1 MNTQQLDEYCE
12 RRGLSAKARQVID
25 HVRSSPPSRLVQ
37 SGTKNVACRFASHKM
52 GQVIQAESH
61 QNELAAVIGWEHD
74 ENTHEFYDQPPKI
87 KLRYVD
93 RNGRASAHLKTT
105 DFFLL
110 HEDFTGW
117 VECKTEDWLEARVK
131 TGVGLY
137 VKDEVAGWRCPPGE
151 EYAAEFGMG
160 FKVRSSSAT
169 EWIAIRNLQFLSDY
183 LDERC
188 PPPSAQSMARV
199 HAEFSERPWIAL
211 KDLLDRIPT
220 SDADTVFKMIADNI
234 LFFRMEDN
242 LLTEPERTLIFHTRV
257 AMEAYRCHLDSQA
270 EPTLPSLRTLTVA
283 PGQSMLWDGR
293 VWRILNVG
301 DEDIFIEDSENVITS
316 LRREAF
322 EQLVKDGVITGLP
335 TGTVTVRNQAEE
347 LVRRTSPRDLEGAMQ
362 RYRCL
367 FPGHFDEPA
376 PKSCSRARRKWRA
389 MYKRGQELYGS
400 GLLGLIPRTSQRG
413 NRLPRIDEAV
423 VTVMEKVIDELYATN
438 SGWSMVACWGE
449 VCNRCNARS
458 LLAPSLAAFRKQ
470 IRLRSKTEV
479 VTAREGEKA
488 AYSSSEFF
496 WRLDASTPRHGERP
510 FEIGHIDHTELDLQ
524 FRGSRRGEK
533 LGKAWLS
540 VLIDAWS
547 RQVLAWIITFDP
559 PSYRSCMLL
568 LRECIVRH
576 GRIPKTIVVDKGP
589 DLQSVYLDTL
599 LARLESHKKTRPGS
613 RPRFGSVIERF
624 FGVSNQQF
632 THCLQGNNLALQKPR
647 QMSESHDPRELS
659 VWTLPTFREAFETY
673 LNDVYG
679 AMEHPALGLSPKEA
693 LAIGLAQS
701 GFRRHVLIPN
711 TTDLTIMCLP
721 STRSGTVTIDS
732 SRGIKINY
740 IYYWTPAF
748 RDPKLAGTEVPVRYD
763 PNDKSVAIV
772 WLKDHWEP
780 CQSEFASVFRGHT
793 EKEIALITQEITA
806 KNRRTGTRQT
816 INASLIAQH
825 LTSARATEKVLQQR
839 LKDQEMQAEPP
850 PAVPSPA
857 QDGRPSRIDAVEDN
871 IWRNLENSIFGE

>member
-37 SGTKNVACRFASHKM
+37 SGTKNVACRFASRKM

-74 ENTHEFYDQPPKI
+74 KNTHEFYDQPPKI

-110 HEDFTGW
+110 QEDFTGW

-316 LRREAF
+316 LRRESF

-470 IRLRSKTEV
+470 IRLRGKTEV

-659 VWTLPTFREAFETY
+659 VWDPSDVPGGLRDLSQRCLWRNGTPGAWSLSQGGTGDRSGAVRVSTTRPHPEHHRSHHHVPAVDSERHGKNRFEPRHQDQLHLLLDAGISRPEACRNRSTGSIRPERQVGR
-673 LNDVYG
+673 DR
-679 AMEHPALGLSPKEA
+679 
-693 LAIGLAQS
+693 LAQGS
-701 GFRRHVLIPN
+701 LGAL
-711 TTDLTIMCLP
+711 
-721 STRSGTVTIDS
+721 
-732 SRGIKINY
+732 
-740 IYYWTPAF
+740 
-748 RDPKLAGTEVPVRYD
+748 PVRVCQCFSRTHGKGNRPHHAGNHCEEQAHRHT
-763 PNDKSVAIV
+763 PNDQRIAHCPTPDQCARDGKSPAAT
-772 WLKDHWEP
+772 P
-780 CQSEFASVFRGHT
+780 QGP
-793 EKEIALITQEITA
+793 
-806 KNRRTGTRQT
+806 G
-816 INASLIAQH
+816 NASRAATGGAIPSAGRTSISDRRCGRQH
-825 LTSARATEKVLQQR
+825 L
-839 LKDQEMQAEPP
+839 
-850 PAVPSPA
+850 A
-857 QDGRPSRIDAVEDN
+857 QPRKLYLR
-871 IWRNLENSIFGE
+871 